1 MRVAVRLVLDRP
13 LWAGVTPESRIPADA
28 SWVQGDLKEMNLC
41 WLQYRHLGDLTT
53 EPLCVHIAAHDI
65 GVLILTLEDARTQRP
80 GMTYPRSW
88 NHGGRDTSGTLTF
101 WWNLYIIT
109 WCCLLLQG
117 AVIREAL
124 DTEKDLPYTL
134 QHTCPSWSSLHME
147 PNKFLNRHWTKM
159 QVLLAVE
166 THWLNFQRTRWR
178 SSNHSWKQHLN
189 HPPIHQPIYPSYHL
203 SIYLPTYL
211 PTREVR
217 REPYNLDGGKGTMAL
232 RLVVGQSEDR
242 GRRERT

>member
-1 MRVAVRLVLDRP
+1 
-13 LWAGVTPESRIPADA
+13 
-28 SWVQGDLKEMNLC
+28 
-41 WLQYRHLGDLTT
+41 
-53 EPLCVHIAAHDI
+53 
-65 GVLILTLEDARTQRP
+65 
-80 GMTYPRSW
+80 MTYPRSG

-109 WCCLLLQG
+109 WCLLLQG

-134 QHTCPSWSSLHME
+134 QHTCPSWSSLPME
-147 PNKFLNRHWTKM
+147 PDKFLNRHWTKI

-166 THWLNFQRTRWR
+166 THWLNFQQGGG
-178 SSNHSWKQHLN
+178 HPIPLGGKQHLN
-189 HPPIHQPIYPSYHL
+189 HPPIHPSIYPSYHL

-217 REPYNLDGGKGTMAL
+217 RDPYNLDGGKGTMAI

-242 GRRERT
+242 GRREIT